1 MGGIFVEAISA
12 ACHRPVSAPSFSA
25 PAVSGPGEPVRQT
38 GEPARPQ
45 RRPVMDEYVPEE
57 KQEPSGRYWP
67 GRDEEGRPRLF
78 VDGPSSPDRPEDS
91 PRPPEDGAPER
102 EVPEDGDPERK
113 TERCTCDTGRVD
125 REIERLKRKREELS
139 RQLNAETDGGKIR
152 ELERKLAQVEDELR
166 QKDNDAYRRQH
177 AEFS

>member
-1 MGGIFVEAISA
+1 MEAISGRIFRA
-12 ACHRPVSAPSFSA
+12 VSP
-25 PAVSGPGEPVRQT
+25 PAVSGPEEPARQT
-38 GEPARPQ
+38 GKPARPQ
-45 RRPVMDEYVPEE
+45 RRPVMDEYIPEE

-78 VDGPSSPDRPEDS
+78 VDGPDRPEDS

-102 EVPEDGDPERK
+102 EAPENRDPERK

-125 REIERLKRKREELS
+125 REIEGLKRKREELS